1 MAQEDINIGVV
12 PGDKTGDAPRTAGAK
27 INRMTREIYANIATL
42 QANSGGGGGTGGPA
56 LSNTLPSPL
65 AGSAIAGASTE
76 ASRADHAH
84 ARPSPAD
91 IGAATADH
99 DHTTGEITGL
109 DTALAG
115 KAPVAHNHG
124 VTDLNATGTRDAT
137 TYLRGDNTWAT
148 PAGGVG
154 GGGATTLD
162 GLTDVVIATP
172 ALRQVLRYDGSGWV
186 NAALT
191 TADVSTLDT
200 ALAARILA
208 STRGQANGV
217 ATLDGSGRLP
227 AAQMTSSVVTTSHLA
242 TTESFAAAYTAVQ
255 ADNNKG
261 KRFTATTDAIVTL
274 PNLAVGTTIKFTQAS
289 SGRMT
294 FVAGSGATIES
305 FGGFTKS
312 AGAAA
317 AVFAQIEVA
326 GVWNLSGA
334 LAA

>member
-42 QANSGGGGGTGGPA
+42 QANSGGGGGASGPA

-65 AGSAIAGASTE
+65 AASAIAGASTE
-76 ASRADHAH
+76 AARADHAH
-84 ARPSPAD
+84 ARPSPGD
-91 IGAATADH
+91 IGAALASH
-99 DHTTGEITGL
+99 DHTTAQITGL
-109 DTALAG
+109 DTALGARILISTRG
-115 KAPVAHNHG
+115 QPNGVATLGPDGLVPVSQSQ
-124 VTDLNATGTRDAT
+124 
-137 TYLRGDNTWAT
+137 
-148 PAGGVG
+148 PSSGGG

-186 NAALT
+186 NALLS
-191 TADVSTLDT
+191 TADVSALDT
-200 ALAARILA
+200 ALAARQITSA
-208 STRGQANGV
+208 KGQANGY
-217 ATLDGSGRLP
+217 AGLDASGRLP
-227 AAQMTSSVVTTSHLA
+227 ALQLTASVVTTSHLA
-242 TTESFAAAYTAVQ
+242 TIETFSASYTAVQ

-261 KRFTATTDAIVTL
+261 KRYTATTDATVTL

-289 SGRMT
+289 TGRLT
-294 FVAGSGATIES
+294 FVAGTGASIEN

-312 AGAAA
+312 AGPAA

-326 GVWNLSGA
+326 GVWNISGA

>member
-1 MAQEDINIGVV
+1 MPQEDINIGVV

-27 INRMTREIYANIATL
+27 INRMTREIYSNIATL
-42 QANSGGGGGTGGPA
+42 QANSGGGGGTSGPT
-56 LSNTLPSPL
+56 LSNALPSPL
-65 AGSAIAGASTE
+65 GANAIAGASTE
-76 ASRADHAH
+76 ASRADHTH

-91 IGAATADH
+91 IGAATAEH
-99 DHTTGEITGL
+99 DHTTADITGL
-109 DTALAG
+109 DATLAG
-115 KAPVAHNHG
+115 KAPTAHNHG
-124 VTDLNATGTRDAT
+124 VTELTATGTRDAT

-148 PAGGVG
+148 PAGGAG
-154 GGGATTLD
+154 GGGATALD
-162 GLTDVVIATP
+162 DLTDVVIASPT
-172 ALRQVLRYDGSGWV
+172 LRQVLRYDGSGWV
-186 NAALT
+186 NAALS
-191 TADVSTLDT
+191 TADVSALDT
-200 ALAARILA
+200 ALAARILT

-242 TTESFAAAYTAVQ
+242 TTESFAATYTATQ

-261 KRFTATTDAIVTL
+261 KRYTATTDATVTL

-289 SGRMT
+289 TGRLT
-294 FVAGSGATIES
+294 FVAGTGATIES

-312 AGAAA
+312 AGTAA
-317 AVFAQIEVA
+317 AVFAQVEVA